1 MFWYLPSLLITLLS
15 FYIEKTQTSDS
26 LVACLTNEAG
36 SSKLCIIFSF
46 AFKIVSYMFS
56 SVTGCFSS
64 LGLVLTWANSLSSA
78 SVTSLAAALIL
89 LLKSSSSV
97 ATWKRQCSSTLYYN
111 DQDLKHK
118 TDFLQPM
125 INYEF
130 MVYQHSQ
137 KMANLFSSK
146 TFLKITRKADIL
158 ESMLS
163 KPMPKNY

>member
-1 MFWYLPSLLITLLS
+1 MFFKTCPHSHSSFKTSKETLKCVTWEQVYQVCRFISLHMFWYLPSLLITLLS

-64 LGLVLTWANSLSSA
+64 LGLVLTWAKSLSSA

-111 DQDLKHK
+111 DQDLK
-118 TDFLQPM
+118 L
-125 INYEF
+125 IG
-130 MVYQHSQ
+130 S
-137 KMANLFSSK
+137 
-146 TFLKITRKADIL
+146 
-158 ESMLS
+158 
-163 KPMPKNY
+163 